1 MVGTP
6 VAGVEG
12 TFLTEALTVRRVA
25 ADSNAIDVV
34 DELNPANAA
43 AEDLSV
49 EGEAGDLTYDTATK
63 KLRIKENVAPSGN
76 TLVVTLKVA
85 DKDSVGEREN
95 AARPDRL
102 FMLSVVYAGMLEAAA
117 INTEGNAPIAA
128 AVNRFVALDEGAVN
142 VATLSVS
149 GGATPYTYA
158 IEGELELHGAN
169 SATVRIPESAVPA
182 AHPGTKLTA
191 RITVN
196 DTNREDTL
204 PLTLLLTVH
213 YILGAGHAE
222 LTAKAV
228 EGGAAIADVEA
239 KTLAFVRAASSSSP
253 LAVLSDVGFA
263 RSVTNEVL
271 SKMSGELEFESDEIR
286 IAANAN
292 PEGQILTLE
301 LKATDGE
308 DSAEARAR
316 RDRLYTVRVRYVKA
330 LSAKALDATSS
341 GTEIAS
347 TRQIRVSEAEAT
359 EAQFVAHIQVE
370 GGAGGNVIEVGGDD
384 FEIVGTELRIVATV
398 VPGDLATGK
407 LLTATV
413 KVNDNGDAVGGAET
427 GEVLI
432 EVTANYITLPPVAG
446 GFVEGRDGNTAV
458 PTSGPVTVYSAWTP
472 NPQSLAPATVA
483 ATATAVVDGR
493 SGDNFTFHKIGTEGK
508 LEVDVNSG
516 AVTLEANRP
525 GNPNP
530 GNYDLHVITVE
541 FRALTNAV
549 ATRQTLTVR
558 HQMLKTIISG
568 NGGMTSRTQCY
579 PGVTQ
584 HNGNNQATGQGT
596 QIIVVLPTREE
607 GTEYSLPQ
615 QCDHYVNAQNNRT
628 ALDPNRAGFRL
639 VRTARDASGLE
650 LYPFGGDDYRV
661 RLAGGTPPT
670 YTAESQTLSIV
681 IVNTDGGPGGH
692 VVPEFLQTVYVVLPG
707 VEKLEAVLQTPAGS
721 AITKPLTVYTG
732 ATDSTTPAKVVATV
746 KASGGGG
753 GDGYSYDG
761 TALGG
766 TPSLDLDASNGKIS
780 VPAGVVA
787 VTTPGTN
794 FQLEVTVNDTGGDA
808 ARRNATPPR
817 KVTLTLQYIR
827 TSGSLA
833 VALDIET
840 HAVAD
845 AANTT
850 FYGAKGRELGSA
862 LNVATIRPSGG
873 IPPYV
878 FEVVGNTVAANL
890 DISGADN
897 TRVVRLKSAA
907 TPSAAGAAARRL
919 ITMRVS
925 DTGDVANGQA
935 VQTTLI
941 SVTVNFVEVEPHAD
955 LVVENGGTTIGTDF
969 VVVTSTTETGAVAVA
984 DKVAVAGASLSESTD
999 ETADGLS
1006 FVGAGNGTLEIDAG
1020 ENPPTGKTL
1029 SIVLIASDGTA
1040 TPQEAARQDRLYT
1053 VSVRYVPAI
1062 EAEVRSTTDAVL
1074 GNTDVVELTVVA
1086 GNHLVGKVVPSGGV
1100 GGDYS
1105 YALTP
1110 NTHLEVNAT
1119 TGEIRIKADTTPV
1132 AGVGLSITVDIA
1144 VDDDSADT
1152 EGDRD
1157 ETSAANVQIRV
1168 KYVLLEPLVL
1178 TAKNLQDANVGA
1190 TDSVGTFYL
1199 VDGETLTSALQVGSV
1214 EASGGIGPYKYELK
1228 GTGGDLTF
1236 NTDNQQVFIA
1246 SQKSAAT
1253 PDSAAATLL
1262 VTVQVSDS
1270 QTSAET
1276 KELTV
1281 RAVFESVLRHGAL
1294 IVNSGG
1300 SNIGSNLVSVVA
1312 AADTNPRVIS
1322 GDVKPTNGETGVNI
1336 VQVSTFGL
1344 EYVGT
1349 TLQIAANAIPD
1360 GRTLSV
1366 LLMASDGGTATDRTD
1381 KAGARPDQLYT
1392 VQLRYIPALA
1402 AEARNAAGDAVLN
1415 APIVITSKAGLTA
1428 VASISVSGGTSDTYD
1443 YSIAKIHD
1451 SANILIVSNDG
1462 VVSIPAEVIPI
1473 VGGLSLTVE
1482 ITADDTGTNND
1493 ATDPASAQ
1501 VTVIYHLL
1509 ESPEIEAQ
1517 DKDGTAALAAPVA
1530 VHQLSGVDLAANV
1543 PVAKVVGSK
1552 GTSPYTFA
1560 IFGANANGLEVD
1572 ANTGNIVLKSGEST
1586 TQTGS
1591 AADRVI
1597 TVRLTDSQTNR
1608 ETADATI
1615 TVRFEAVE
1623 PHADVV
1629 FNPVAN
1635 NNGEHVVVRAG
1646 TQQAAVNVAS
1656 FNTPSGDNLTK
1667 AGNAALVLNGG
1678 QVQIAAGTAPDAGQ
1692 TLVAEITQS
1701 DTDDTTPQAI
1711 VRPDRTYTVSVRYI
1725 PALAAE
1731 ARNAAGT
1738 APLAD
1743 AVLEIAAESAA
1754 SLNIASI
1761 AVSGGTSDDYDY
1773 SIENKHTGND
1783 LILSPDGVLSI
1794 PAGVIPVAG
1803 DGLSL
1808 TVEITA
1814 NDKAASKDNEAT
1826 NPAVASITVKYVMDP
1841 GLGGQVQA
1849 VSDSSEVTSPTVIYR
1864 LAGDAAPAG
1873 GLATGLKVVG
1883 QRGEPGAEGYIYTI
1897 DGSNTSNLRLKANG
1911 EVIIAASQTADASG
1925 EQAFTVKITD
1935 RRSPN
1940 PRETL
1945 VEVTVIFRAVQPI
1958 TSNDFTFTPRLNCYD
1973 GGRINASGPDS
1984 ELRMPPREERFEFTN
1999 QGAPGKNA
2007 CTFLGHFD
2015 DSATSEFGTSGGSRG
2030 SSGNLLRTVVDSE
2043 TRGLRVTFRVDN
2055 NGKDNDARINLA
2067 SGESHI
2073 YTDGETTRKI
2083 VLAYNDDGPAA
2094 DLTPEHRK
2102 TLIVIFPGIP
2112 SVNAVLNDENGTE
2125 IPDLENIDI
2134 SGPGGVRVVVGN
2146 IVGSGGTGAPYT
2158 YTKAETDGGE
2168 LEIDNGQVYIPAT
2181 LAPAAD
2187 AGNQLHI
2194 LVNID
2199 DGGTNKDR
2207 TKAKQLRIDVDYI
2220 LKPDLS
2226 GRVEDAAG
2234 NAITASPQFH
2244 LLVSDSVG
2252 SAGLVVGTVVAKD
2265 GFGSGYRYAINQPAN
2280 PPKWTVGETDGI
2292 IRIASGQQAGQGAGA
2307 ERKVTVRIT
2316 DGETPA
2322 NSALVEFTVNFD
2334 SVQPHTPPF
2343 ANPQLPANG
2352 EYVVVTSG
2360 TQQQAVQVATWS
2372 FSAPNSIS
2380 KLSGD
2385 AALVFNAGARALQIV
2400 GGTEPN
2406 GNTLNI
2412 TLRLTDGEDT
2422 SERAARP
2429 DVDYPV
2435 AVRYLSHLSSAVLQ
2449 DRSNQ
2454 NIDLSNPLER
2464 DGPVGGASLYVGDI
2478 AVSGGTG
2485 AYTFD
2490 DGTGGGLRV
2499 DNNGQVFIPSDTVPT
2514 SDGVQL
2520 AVTVNVDDK
2529 GKDNGVTNGT
2539 AIEITVNYVLEAVPL
2554 PLDGEVQQTDGTA
2567 VSGVHNVFQLEG
2579 YTVPPEGLDAGIKVV
2594 GSGGSRTYSYA
2605 VQGSADPGKL
2615 TVDET
2620 SGAISIQKD
2629 QTTGGFLADP
2639 RTLTV
2644 RITDSNSATKDVEVR
2659 VRLVGIEGHGALN
2672 RIPASGV
2679 VEEGDIYYVSQDGAQ
2694 SGLVDVLNNMDTAD
2708 GYPLNAVAGGS
2719 PQLVFTPAEPAPS
2732 FVKGNL
2738 KIAASTVPSGKTL
2751 IITLRAHDGDDI
2763 PAEIVRPDR
2772 FYKITVVYFDHLRA
2786 QLWDAATNGATIDFV
2801 GKPINIIRQSRQ
2813 SVFVGSVSVSGG
2825 TGEYEITKGTCTN
2838 MDVDKAGNV
2847 FIPDSVAPQPS
2858 PGVVAQCQVNINDRE
2873 DGSAATPAYG
2883 AFLVEAIYMT
2893 TPHVRAEVWNAD
2905 GSQKISAPINIRRR
2919 ANQTGLA
2926 IVVATI
2932 SASGGLPAGN
2942 QAYTYVGSAV
2952 GDSQTLLV
2960 NADGVVSIPAG
2971 VLPLS
2976 GGGRTMTL
2984 SIVVDDTNQ
2993 SSTNE
2998 AQVQVVVVYVLSD
3011 PLLGEA
3017 QDLAGT
3023 ALSEAPNFYRLAG
3036 IALTSAI
3043 NALKVVGSGGA
3054 LPYRYSIPAGDSNV
3068 SGLSVDATTG
3078 IVAIDSGEVAGAGE
3092 AAGRTMTVRIIDGD
3106 GSTAEVTVTVNFAAV
3121 AAHGDLSIDG
3131 DQLDAPRNAEGHY
3144 VVGRAAEYRGAAQVI
3159 GSFNV
3164 DNADSLSMVSG
3175 AAELSLSYD
3184 SQTDSYQLE
3193 IVSGTAPGAASSGGL
3208 TLAVTLRATDGEA
3221 TPIRATRTDRDYLIT
3236 VIYLDID
3243 RGQRGNAVLADDPL
3257 LVTTATPPLYYRGEG
3272 GAAVV
3277 VATIQRISG
3286 DNWGKTGGELLID
3299 SFGVVRIPAS
3309 AAPTKDGLTL
3319 ALRARLSGSQL
3330 PSRNIGFTVVYRT
3343 LPSAGWARAQ
3353 SGAAVSERLT
3363 AWSDSQK
3370 VTLATLAA
3378 EGDYAADKVGGE
3390 LALEQSG
3397 NAWLAAV
3404 PASASPGELLLTVR
3418 VRRSGGVPAQMVALT
3433 ALLNPL
3439 ASLRAEWRAR
3449 PGVQTQRDAAD
3460 ETILLAANVAGHA
3473 DSQTSLTLFALS
3485 PSGGAA
3491 GGAADYAYS
3500 LVGAIANDKLGLSES
3515 GAVLLKPRETG
3526 SDSEV
3531 LALTAQ
3537 VNDRGLGADL
3547 TPPVQLTLRVKYL
3560 PGALPPPPPLGLV
3573 WTNALTGVKTTI
3585 AAPGGGAQTVPT
3597 FTIGI
3602 LESQVAQLSLIA
3614 GRFSATGGR
3623 GDLRVESAR
3632 SGGALGGEFLADGRV
3647 RLEATCEA
3655 KTRVFAVRV
3664 SDSDVGIAPID
3675 FRVALAV
3682 GCNTPFGELEAQVP
3696 PGDNVSGTG
3705 AADLSAVVK
3714 LQVPFIGAQ
3723 PKRYTVLTNLR
3734 FKDPAERESGASLV
3748 IVSRDSAVYIGN
3760 RGTSANPR
3768 YEVGLLGVG
3777 SILSPSNEGG
3787 STNTDTVD
3795 KDDRTIRS
3803 VVFRA
3808 TGSGRVDRL
3817 YTIRIQLASDF
3828 RLRVVHDRTL
3838 PDSPQV
3844 EGIAT
3849 TAYFRG
3855 TEVLF
3860 SPSTK
3865 EWDIAHIISTHGDG
3879 GHYTWV
3885 AGADKA
3891 NLHIYS
3897 NQYQAGPHNRRVAV
3911 KPGQR
3916 PDADGI
3922 LRVTVSAQRGHA
3934 PNTGPMAYVTVS
3946 ARFVDAR
3953 HSDLRA
3959 QLPNSAAADLSGEI
3973 AATVRATTRTAQSS
3987 PILAMQNIA
3996 LNPTSGLQT
4005 NQRFTRL
4012 IKITG
4017 ELDFTFSGGNLHIP
4031 ANTVPG
4037 ATLSVV
4043 LEADDGNTD
4052 AATPAESRLSPSQLT
4067 RFFANLNA
4075 ADDLDNKARTHRQN
4089 RRYTLSVVYLAPPT
4103 REKAGG
4109 HLLDGN
4115 GIRLPQDGALT
4126 LHAVLPTL
4134 IPLAE
4139 RAKVAEVAASAFI
4152 STSIEGDLQLD
4163 GTNIY
4168 IPAGR
4173 FPGNLGAAASL
4184 LTARVI
4190 FSDPTGVLEAATLSL
4205 RLRYLWTPE
4214 QVAATLTDGGGRAIV
4229 AEVVR
4234 HAATATTSPVVAASI
4249 AASGTGLTYRVLA
4262 GDLLV
4267 SAEGEIQISANVAP
4281 LASPGRQLTARIVVS
4296 PPPAQARTAPA
4307 TVDITVRYVLT
4318 ELFGDLQLIAPTSP
4332 RVLGAAAGDS
4342 LNLAQRLT
4350 LVEGYREHFPSNLL
4364 TVAEASIANAP
4375 PNTRIHAVGMVTLV
4389 GNTQTTLAASMAV
4402 RRAGG
4407 KDILIA
4413 YPARDN
4419 VGREV
4424 IATLR
4429 ATDGDATPEARAR
4442 PDRFYTVTAAQVM
4455 SLTGGALAAD
4465 LQTQNRGLYYYAAP
4479 PFDGGRQYHSALRR
4493 VGLVSV
4499 NAPDGVELAAALA
4512 TSPPQETGQL
4522 NPWLDNNRGYTVL
4535 LGGRPRDSIDV
4546 VWTEKTPGNPP
4557 KILPF
4562 TLSVPMQNVR
4572 VNASP
4577 VWVQDGLLTPRAGS
4591 PTVIA
4596 MTVDRY
4602 TDSNLRAVAR
4612 GRVNTDGLHAINLPL
4627 YYRTPEGV
4635 VSSPKTMIDEAE
4647 SCKAVADDDSNIEF
4661 MTIPGANAPR
4671 GECVVFVNLLDR
4683 QDTAPDG
4690 STYTSELEWVHR
4702 YPGLGLDSEDTGEQP
4717 TKRRLRV
4724 DVILRTRPLTLTFAP
4739 AASAE
4744 RHFRPGGSYRLVAS
4758 RPGELGTQTIF
4769 NINGSGGGNGDGLSI
4784 TLINAVGFEVD
4795 TTDADARTWP
4805 VQVSADVAVGKMLTL
4820 IAEINDKGKF
4830 AEHTEAVRST
4840 LVVLYGSPHP
4850 PIRASFA
4857 RNPQV
4862 RRFVRGLGN
4871 TYRVSASRAGV
4882 LGSRTIFNLGA
4893 SGGANQNP
4901 LQARIITN
4909 DGFDMPTTD
4918 GRDWPV
4924 RISTDIVPVGQTLTL
4939 IVELNDVGANSEH
4952 TDPKRVNLR
4961 VIYGTPPPP
4970 PPPAIRGS
4978 FKEVRGDSAIDEGK
4992 GVTVY
4997 GLAATGVLT
5006 VAAKAVGTVSGD
5018 TGRTFTYAKTGGGPL
5033 VVNSASGE
5041 ISIPD
5046 SVQPENQNI
5055 EVTVQITSP
5064 GATAATSKI
5073 TVHYAKVNPIVFSDA
5088 AANFQSQAQ
5097 CHTEAV
5103 VYEASKNLWRLVMP
5117 ERTANF
5123 EFTNQRADGQ
5133 TDTCNFLGKFN
5144 DDPDLSGTSGGF
5156 GTSLTRAVTADS
5168 DSRLKAAHTSDSTDI
5183 NLNGSYRYTAQRATL
5198 KIVVSYNDR
5207 GAGAHVTPELR
5218 KTLEV
5223 VFPGR

>member
-1 MVGTP
+1 MQ
-6 VAGVEG
+6 
-12 TFLTEALTVRRVA
+12 
-25 ADSNAIDVV
+25 
-34 DELNPANAA
+34 
-43 AEDLSV
+43 
-49 EGEAGDLTYDTATK
+49 
-63 KLRIKENVAPSGN
+63 
-76 TLVVTLKVA
+76 
-85 DKDSVGEREN
+85 
-95 AARPDRL
+95 
-102 FMLSVVYAGMLEAAA
+102 
-117 INTEGNAPIAA
+117 
-128 AVNRFVALDEGAVN
+128 
-142 VATLSVS
+142 
-149 GGATPYTYA
+149 
-158 IEGELELHGAN
+158 
-169 SATVRIPESAVPA
+169 
-182 AHPGTKLTA
+182 
-191 RITVN
+191 
-196 DTNREDTL
+196 
-204 PLTLLLTVH
+204 
-213 YILGAGHAE
+213 
-222 LTAKAV
+222 
-228 EGGAAIADVEA
+228 
-239 KTLAFVRAASSSSP
+239 
-253 LAVLSDVGFA
+253 
-263 RSVTNEVL
+263 
-271 SKMSGELEFESDEIR
+271 
-286 IAANAN
+286 NAN
-292 PEGQILTLE
+292 
-301 LKATDGE
+301 D
-308 DSAEARAR
+308 
-316 RDRLYTVRVRYVKA
+316 
-330 LSAKALDATSS
+330 
-341 GTEIAS
+341 
-347 TRQIRVSEAEAT
+347 
-359 EAQFVAHIQVE
+359 
-370 GGAGGNVIEVGGDD
+370 
-384 FEIVGTELRIVATV
+384 
-398 VPGDLATGK
+398 
-407 LLTATV
+407 
-413 KVNDNGDAVGGAET
+413 
-427 GEVLI
+427 
-432 EVTANYITLPPVAG
+432 
-446 GFVEGRDGNTAV
+446 
-458 PTSGPVTVYSAWTP
+458 
-472 NPQSLAPATVA
+472 
-483 ATATAVVDGR
+483 
-493 SGDNFTFHKIGTEGK
+493 
-508 LEVDVNSG
+508 
-516 AVTLEANRP
+516 
-525 GNPNP
+525 
-530 GNYDLHVITVE
+530 
-541 FRALTNAV
+541 
-549 ATRQTLTVR
+549 
-558 HQMLKTIISG
+558 
-568 NGGMTSRTQCY
+568 
-579 PGVTQ
+579 
-584 HNGNNQATGQGT
+584 
-596 QIIVVLPTREE
+596 
-607 GTEYSLPQ
+607 
-615 QCDHYVNAQNNRT
+615 
-628 ALDPNRAGFRL
+628 
-639 VRTARDASGLE
+639 
-650 LYPFGGDDYRV
+650 
-661 RLAGGTPPT
+661 
-670 YTAESQTLSIV
+670 
-681 IVNTDGGPGGH
+681 
-692 VVPEFLQTVYVVLPG
+692 
-707 VEKLEAVLQTPAGS
+707 
-721 AITKPLTVYTG
+721 
-732 ATDSTTPAKVVATV
+732 
-746 KASGGGG
+746 
-753 GDGYSYDG
+753 
-761 TALGG
+761 
-766 TPSLDLDASNGKIS
+766 
-780 VPAGVVA
+780 
-787 VTTPGTN
+787 
-794 FQLEVTVNDTGGDA
+794 
-808 ARRNATPPR
+808 
-817 KVTLTLQYIR
+817 
-827 TSGSLA
+827 
-833 VALDIET
+833 
-840 HAVAD
+840 
-845 AANTT
+845 
-850 FYGAKGRELGSA
+850 
-862 LNVATIRPSGG
+862 
-873 IPPYV
+873 
-878 FEVVGNTVAANL
+878 
-890 DISGADN
+890 
-897 TRVVRLKSAA
+897 
-907 TPSAAGAAARRL
+907 
-919 ITMRVS
+919 
-925 DTGDVANGQA
+925 
-935 VQTTLI
+935 
-941 SVTVNFVEVEPHAD
+941 
-955 LVVENGGTTIGTDF
+955 
-969 VVVTSTTETGAVAVA
+969 
-984 DKVAVAGASLSESTD
+984 
-999 ETADGLS
+999 
-1006 FVGAGNGTLEIDAG
+1006 
-1020 ENPPTGKTL
+1020 
-1029 SIVLIASDGTA
+1029 
-1040 TPQEAARQDRLYT
+1040 QD
-1053 VSVRYVPAI
+1053 
-1062 EAEVRSTTDAVL
+1062 
-1074 GNTDVVELTVVA
+1074 
-1086 GNHLVGKVVPSGGV
+1086 
-1100 GGDYS
+1100 
-1105 YALTP
+1105 
-1110 NTHLEVNAT
+1110 
-1119 TGEIRIKADTTPV
+1119 
-1132 AGVGLSITVDIA
+1132 
-1144 VDDDSADT
+1144 
-1152 EGDRD
+1152 
-1157 ETSAANVQIRV
+1157 
-1168 KYVLLEPLVL
+1168 
-1178 TAKNLQDANVGA
+1178 
-1190 TDSVGTFYL
+1190 
-1199 VDGETLTSALQVGSV
+1199 
-1214 EASGGIGPYKYELK
+1214 
-1228 GTGGDLTF
+1228 
-1236 NTDNQQVFIA
+1236 
-1246 SQKSAAT
+1246 
-1253 PDSAAATLL
+1253 
-1262 VTVQVSDS
+1262 
-1270 QTSAET
+1270 
-1276 KELTV
+1276 
-1281 RAVFESVLRHGAL
+1281 
-1294 IVNSGG
+1294 
-1300 SNIGSNLVSVVA
+1300 
-1312 AADTNPRVIS
+1312 
-1322 GDVKPTNGETGVNI
+1322 
-1336 VQVSTFGL
+1336 
-1344 EYVGT
+1344 
-1349 TLQIAANAIPD
+1349 
-1360 GRTLSV
+1360 
-1366 LLMASDGGTATDRTD
+1366 
-1381 KAGARPDQLYT
+1381 
-1392 VQLRYIPALA
+1392 
-1402 AEARNAAGDAVLN
+1402 
-1415 APIVITSKAGLTA
+1415 
-1428 VASISVSGGTSDTYD
+1428 
-1443 YSIAKIHD
+1443 
-1451 SANILIVSNDG
+1451 
-1462 VVSIPAEVIPI
+1462 
-1473 VGGLSLTVE
+1473 
-1482 ITADDTGTNND
+1482 
-1493 ATDPASAQ
+1493 
-1501 VTVIYHLL
+1501 
-1509 ESPEIEAQ
+1509 
-1517 DKDGTAALAAPVA
+1517 
-1530 VHQLSGVDLAANV
+1530 
-1543 PVAKVVGSK
+1543 
-1552 GTSPYTFA
+1552 
-1560 IFGANANGLEVD
+1560 
-1572 ANTGNIVLKSGEST
+1572 
-1586 TQTGS
+1586 
-1591 AADRVI
+1591 
-1597 TVRLTDSQTNR
+1597 
-1608 ETADATI
+1608 
-1615 TVRFEAVE
+1615 
-1623 PHADVV
+1623 
-1629 FNPVAN
+1629 
-1635 NNGEHVVVRAG
+1635 
-1646 TQQAAVNVAS
+1646 
-1656 FNTPSGDNLTK
+1656 
-1667 AGNAALVLNGG
+1667 
-1678 QVQIAAGTAPDAGQ
+1678 
-1692 TLVAEITQS
+1692 
-1701 DTDDTTPQAI
+1701 
-1711 VRPDRTYTVSVRYI
+1711 
-1725 PALAAE
+1725 
-1731 ARNAAGT
+1731 
-1738 APLAD
+1738 
-1743 AVLEIAAESAA
+1743 
-1754 SLNIASI
+1754 
-1761 AVSGGTSDDYDY
+1761 
-1773 SIENKHTGND
+1773 
-1783 LILSPDGVLSI
+1783 
-1794 PAGVIPVAG
+1794 
-1803 DGLSL
+1803 
-1808 TVEITA
+1808 
-1814 NDKAASKDNEAT
+1814 
-1826 NPAVASITVKYVMDP
+1826 
-1841 GLGGQVQA
+1841 
-1849 VSDSSEVTSPTVIYR
+1849 
-1864 LAGDAAPAG
+1864 
-1873 GLATGLKVVG
+1873 
-1883 QRGEPGAEGYIYTI
+1883 
-1897 DGSNTSNLRLKANG
+1897 
-1911 EVIIAASQTADASG
+1911 
-1925 EQAFTVKITD
+1925 
-1935 RRSPN
+1935 
-1940 PRETL
+1940 
-1945 VEVTVIFRAVQPI
+1945 
-1958 TSNDFTFTPRLNCYD
+1958 
-1973 GGRINASGPDS
+1973 
-1984 ELRMPPREERFEFTN
+1984 
-1999 QGAPGKNA
+1999 
-2007 CTFLGHFD
+2007 
-2015 DSATSEFGTSGGSRG
+2015 
-2030 SSGNLLRTVVDSE
+2030 
-2043 TRGLRVTFRVDN
+2043 
-2055 NGKDNDARINLA
+2055 
-2067 SGESHI
+2067 
-2073 YTDGETTRKI
+2073 
-2083 VLAYNDDGPAA
+2083 
-2094 DLTPEHRK
+2094 
-2102 TLIVIFPGIP
+2102 
-2112 SVNAVLNDENGTE
+2112 
-2125 IPDLENIDI
+2125 
-2134 SGPGGVRVVVGN
+2134 
-2146 IVGSGGTGAPYT
+2146 
-2158 YTKAETDGGE
+2158 
-2168 LEIDNGQVYIPAT
+2168 
-2181 LAPAAD
+2181 
-2187 AGNQLHI
+2187 
-2194 LVNID
+2194 
-2199 DGGTNKDR
+2199 
-2207 TKAKQLRIDVDYI
+2207 
-2220 LKPDLS
+2220 
-2226 GRVEDAAG
+2226 
-2234 NAITASPQFH
+2234 
-2244 LLVSDSVG
+2244 
-2252 SAGLVVGTVVAKD
+2252 
-2265 GFGSGYRYAINQPAN
+2265 
-2280 PPKWTVGETDGI
+2280 
-2292 IRIASGQQAGQGAGA
+2292 
-2307 ERKVTVRIT
+2307 
-2316 DGETPA
+2316 
-2322 NSALVEFTVNFD
+2322 
-2334 SVQPHTPPF
+2334 
-2343 ANPQLPANG
+2343 
-2352 EYVVVTSG
+2352 
-2360 TQQQAVQVATWS
+2360 
-2372 FSAPNSIS
+2372 
-2380 KLSGD
+2380 
-2385 AALVFNAGARALQIV
+2385 
-2400 GGTEPN
+2400 
-2406 GNTLNI
+2406 
-2412 TLRLTDGEDT
+2412 
-2422 SERAARP
+2422 
-2429 DVDYPV
+2429 
-2435 AVRYLSHLSSAVLQ
+2435 
-2449 DRSNQ
+2449 
-2454 NIDLSNPLER
+2454 IDLSSPVEVR
-2464 DGPVGGASLYVGDI
+2464 GPGRASVYVGDI
-2478 AVSGGTG
+2478 AASGGTG
-2485 AYTFD
+2485 EFTFAK
-2490 DGTGGGLRV
+2490 DGTGGLSL
-2499 DNNGQVFIPSDTVPT
+2499 DETNGQVFIPSDAVPT
-2514 SDGVQL
+2514 SGGLQL
-2520 AVTVNVDDK
+2520 AITVNVNDK
-2529 GKDNGVTNGT
+2529 GKDNEVTNGT
-2539 AIEITVNYVLEAVPL
+2539 AIEITVNYVLQEIAPPLEGAVQDS
-2554 PLDGEVQQTDGTA
+2554 DGNA
-2567 VSGVHNVFQLEG
+2567 VSGAHNVFQLDT
-2579 YTVPPEGLDAGIKVV
+2579 YTVPQEGLDTGVKVV
-2594 GSGGSRTYSYA
+2594 GSGGTPAYSYA
-2605 VQGSADPGKL
+2605 VAGSADPGKL
-2615 TVDET
+2615 AVDEN
-2620 SGAISIQKD
+2620 SGAISIQSG
-2629 QTTGGFLADP
+2629 QTPGDFTTTP
-2639 RTLTV
+2639 VRTLTV
-2644 RITDSNSATKDVEVR
+2644 RITDSANPAVTKDVEVR
-2659 VRLVGIEGHGALN
+2659 VKFAGVEAHGVLA
-2672 RIPASGV
+2672 RTPASGV
-2679 VEEGDIYYVSQDGAQ
+2679 VETGGIYYVSQDGTQ
-2694 SGLVDVLNNMDTAD
+2694 SGLVDVLNDIAGD
-2708 GYPLNAVAGGS
+2708 GHPLNAVAGGS
-2719 PQLVFTPAEPAPS
+2719 PELVFAPPVDAA
-2732 FVKGNL
+2732 FTKGNL
-2738 KIAASTVPSGKTL
+2738 KIAANTEPTGQRL
-2751 IITLRAHDGDDI
+2751 IITIRAHDGDDNA
-2763 PAEIVRPDR
+2763 AELARPDR
-2772 FYKITVVYFDHLRA
+2772 FYEITVVYLDHLRA
-2786 QLWDAATNGATIDFV
+2786 QLWDAATNGATIDIAT
-2801 GKPINIIRQSRQ
+2801 PINIIGTSRQ

-2825 TGEYEITKGTCTN
+2825 TGAYEITKGNACN
-2838 MDVDKAGNV
+2838 MDVDSAGNV
-2847 FIPDSVAPQPS
+2847 FIPDSVTPLPD
-2858 PGVVAQCQVNINDRE
+2858 PGLSLLCQVIVSDRG
-2873 DGSAATPAYG
+2873 DGSAATPELA
-2883 AFLVEAIYMT
+2883 AFEVAVRYMT

-2960 NADGVVSIPAG
+2960 NEDGVVSIPAG

-2984 SIVVDDTNQ
+2984 SIVVDDTGQ
-2993 SSTNE
+2993 DSTNE

-3017 QDLAGT
+3017 QDLAGA

-3036 IALTSAI
+3036 SALTSAI

-3054 LPYRYSIPAGDSNV
+3054 LPYRYSIPAADSNV

-3144 VVGRAAEYRGAAQVI
+3144 VVGRAAEYRGAARVI

-3164 DNADSLSMVSG
+3164 DNADSLSKVSG

-3208 TLAVTLRATDGEA
+3208 TLEATLRATDGEA
-3221 TPIRATRTDRDYLIT
+3221 TPIRAARPDRDYLIT

-3257 LVTTATPPLYYRGEG
+3257 LVDATPPLYYRGEG

-3277 VATIQRISG
+3277 VATVQRISG
-3286 DNWGKTGGELLID
+3286 DAWSKTGGELLID
-3299 SFGVVRIPAS
+3299 SFGAVRIPAS

-3319 ALRARLSGSQL
+3319 TLRALLSGSQL

-3370 VTLATLAA
+3370 VTLATLTA
-3378 EGDYAADKVGGE
+3378 EGNYSAEKVGGE

-3397 NAWLAAV
+3397 NVWAAAV

-3418 VRRSGGVPAQMVALT
+3418 VRRSGGVPLQTVALT

-3460 ETILLAANVAGHA
+3460 DNVLLVANVATHA
-3473 DSQTSLTLFALS
+3473 ASSASLTLFALS

-3500 LVGAIANDKLGLSES
+3500 LVGAAANDKLGLSES

-3602 LESQVAQLSLIA
+3602 VQSQVAQLSLIA

-3623 GDLRVESAR
+3623 GDARVESAR

-3655 KTRVFAVRV
+3655 KSRVFAVRV

-3682 GCNTPFGELEAQVP
+3682 DCNTPFGELEAQVP

-3714 LQVPFIGAQ
+3714 HQVPFLDETQ

-3748 IVSRDSAVYIGN
+3748 IVSRDSAVYVGN
-3760 RGTSANPR
+3760 RGSSANPR

-3787 STNTDTVD
+3787 STNTDTV
-3795 KDDRTIRS
+3795 KADDRTIRS

-3808 TGSGRVDRL
+3808 TGSGRIDRL

-3828 RLRVVHDRTL
+3828 RLRVVHDRTQ

-3879 GHYTWV
+3879 DHYTWI

-3891 NLHIYS
+3891 NLHIFS
-3897 NQYQAGPHNRRVAV
+3897 RQYQSGPQNRRVAV

-3922 LRVTVSAQRGHA
+3922 LRVTVSAQRGTS
-3934 PNTGPMAYVTVS
+3934 PGTGSMAYVTVS

-3987 PILAMQNIA
+3987 PILVMQNIA
-3996 LNPTSGLQT
+3996 LNPTSGAQT
-4005 NQRFTRL
+4005 NERFTRL
-4012 IKITG
+4012 NKISG

-4126 LHAVLPTL
+4126 VHAVLPTL

-4214 QVAATLTDGGGRAIV
+4214 KVAATLTDGGGRAIV
-4229 AEVVR
+4229 SEVVR

-4267 SAEGEIQISANVAP
+4267 NAEGEIQISANVAP

-4296 PPPAQARTAPA
+4296 PPPAQTRTAPA

-4332 RVLGAAAGDS
+4332 RVFGAAAGDS

-4375 PNTRIHAVGMVTLV
+4375 PNTRIHAVGMVTLI
-4389 GNTQTTLAASMAV
+4389 GGRQTTLAASMAV
-4402 RRAGG
+4402 RRAGD
-4407 KDILIA
+4407 KNILIA

-4419 VGREV
+4419 VGRQV

-4805 VQVSADVAVGKMLTL
+4805 VQISADVAVGKMLTL

-5117 ERTANF
+5117 ERAANF
-5123 EFTNQRADGQ
+5123 DFTNQRADGQ